1 MSTASVSGRMRAD
14 RQVAS
19 GIPALN
25 DWPTAYWRDAIA
37 SAGIAGTAKM
47 SKSEAYATWRLL
59 LSEQKV
65 ALPKPS
71 WHHQ

>member
-1 MSTASVSGRMRAD
+1 MSTASVSGRMRAE
-14 RQVAS
+14 RQAAS

-25 DWPTAYWRDAIA
+25 DWPTTYWRTAIA
-37 SAGIAGTAKM
+37 AAGIAGAAKM
-47 SKSEAYATWRLL
+47 SKSEAYATWRRL

-65 ALPKPS
+65 ALPRPS